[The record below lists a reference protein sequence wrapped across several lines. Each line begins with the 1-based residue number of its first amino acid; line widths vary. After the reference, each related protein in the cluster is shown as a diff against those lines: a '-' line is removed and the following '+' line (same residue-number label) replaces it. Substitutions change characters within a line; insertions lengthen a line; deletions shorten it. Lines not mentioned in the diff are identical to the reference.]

1 MPSNP
6 HVVDV
11 KQLVAA
17 QLTLLNNEAMA
28 NQLGMAGRQRVQ
40 DFFSR
45 ERMVQSTIATYRDAI
60 RSKKE

>member
-1 MPSNP
+1 
-6 HVVDV
+6 
-11 KQLVAA
+11 
-17 QLTLLNNEAMA
+17 
-28 NQLGMAGRQRVQ
+28 MAGRQRVQ